1 MLPVVLHK
9 NVHDRFVFGGPA
21 CLFVGAVPM
30 ATACWDPCQC
40 GLVFLVSH
48 RWLTVL
54 QLSIQSLSPYS
65 LSLRQ
70 GKSKSGGKNAEKKS
84 ETLAPCDHWNLH
96 PLSKTNTS
104 PIVTQLDRERN
115 SSGITAVSYSCAP
128 DTPRSLQFVVYMGV
142 VCRPR
147 SSSLPP
153 TSSCSR

>member
-65 LSLRQ
+65 LSLSAKEKVKVE
-70 GKSKSGGKNAEKKS
+70 GKMLKKKRDPGS
-84 ETLAPCDHWNLH
+84 
-96 PLSKTNTS
+96 
-104 PIVTQLDRERN
+104 V
-115 SSGITAVSYSCAP
+115 
-128 DTPRSLQFVVYMGV
+128 
-142 VCRPR
+142 
-147 SSSLPP
+147 
-153 TSSCSR
+153 